1 MQTIHIQ
8 HLTISESSP
17 PLVVPEIGIN
27 HNGSLEIA
35 KLMVD
40 AAKRAGAKLIK
51 HQTHIIDDEMSKEAQ
66 NVIPG
71 NANISIY
78 EIMKHCALSSQDERA
93 LKEYA
98 ENLGLVYLS
107 TPFSR
112 AGANRLE
119 DMGVSAYKIGSGE
132 CNNYPLLKHI
142 ASFKKPIILSTGMN
156 NLESIAKSVAIL
168 QEYEI
173 PFVLLHTTNL
183 YPTPP
188 HLVRL
193 NAMLRLKERFDCLV
207 GLSDHTTNNLACLG
221 AVALG
226 ACVLERHFT
235 DSMERQGPDIVC
247 SMDEKALRDLIE
259 QSKEMALMR
268 GTQTESK
275 EATKEE
281 QVTIDFAFAS
291 VVSIAP
297 IKKGEILSM
306 ENIWVKRPGKGG
318 IPASVFESLLGKR
331 ALRDID
337 ANRQLN
343 YEDFEDGEECKKG
356 IV

>member
-40 AAKRAGAKLIK
+40 SAKRAGAKLIK

-78 EIMKHCALSSQDERA
+78 EIMKRCALSYQDERA
-93 LKEYA
+93 LKEYT
-98 ENLGLVYLS
+98 ESLGLVYLS

-156 NLESIAKSVAIL
+156 NLESIAKSVAIM

>member
-1 MQTIHIQ
+1 MDTIHIQ
-8 HLTISESSP
+8 NITISQSAP

-51 HQTHIIDDEMSKEAQ
+51 HQTHIIEDEMSKEAQ
-66 NVIPG
+66 NIIPG
-71 NANISIY
+71 NSDKSIY
-78 EIMKHCALSSQDERA
+78 EIMKQCALSDKDERA
-93 LKEYA
+93 LKEYT
-98 ENLGLVYLS
+98 ESLGLVYLS

-132 CNNYPLLKHI
+132 CSNYPLLKHI
-142 ASFKKPIILSTGMN
+142 ANFKKPIILSTGMN

-168 QEYEI
+168 REYEV

-193 NAMLRLKERFDCLV
+193 NAMLRLKEHFGCLV
-207 GLSDHTTNNLACLG
+207 GLSDHTRDNLACLG

-235 DSMERQGPDIVC
+235 DSMTREGPDIVC
-247 SMDEKALRDLIE
+247 SMDEHALRELIIQSE
-259 QSKEMALMR
+259 QMAIMR
-268 GTQTESK
+268 GLQTESK

-306 ENIWVKRPGKGG
+306 QNIWVKRPGKGG
-318 IPASVFESLLGKR
+318 IPAHEFESLLGKR
-331 ALRDID
+331 AVRDIES
-337 ANRQLN
+337 NTQLR
-343 YEDFEDGEECKKG
+343 YEDFA
-356 IV
+356 

>member
-8 HLTISESSP
+8 HLNISESSP

-40 AAKRAGAKLIK
+40 SAKRAGAKLIK
-51 HQTHIIDDEMSKEAQ
+51 HQTHIIEDEMSKEAQ

-78 EIMKHCALSSQDERA
+78 EIMKRCALSYQDERA
-93 LKEYA
+93 LKEYT
-98 ENLGLVYLS
+98 ESLGLVYLS

-156 NLESIAKSVAIL
+156 NLESIAKSVAIM

-259 QSKEMALMR
+259 
-268 GTQTESK
+268 
-275 EATKEE
+275 
-281 QVTIDFAFAS
+281 
-291 VVSIAP
+291 
-297 IKKGEILSM
+297 
-306 ENIWVKRPGKGG
+306 
-318 IPASVFESLLGKR
+318 
-331 ALRDID
+331 
-337 ANRQLN
+337 
-343 YEDFEDGEECKKG
+343 
-356 IV
+356 

>member
-1 MQTIHIQ
+1 MHTIHIQ

-40 AAKRAGAKLIK
+40 SAKRAGAKLIK

-78 EIMKHCALSSQDERA
+78 EIMKRCALSYQDERA
-93 LKEYA
+93 LKEYT
-98 ENLGLVYLS
+98 ESLGLVYLS

-156 NLESIAKSVAIL
+156 NLESIAKSVAIM